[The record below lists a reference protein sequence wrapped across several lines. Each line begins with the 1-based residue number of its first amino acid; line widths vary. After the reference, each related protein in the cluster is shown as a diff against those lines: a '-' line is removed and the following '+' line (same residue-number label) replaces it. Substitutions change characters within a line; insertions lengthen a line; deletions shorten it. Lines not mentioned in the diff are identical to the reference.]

1 MISAIANLSVLPV
14 RASKIR
20 HHSVVDGPG
29 VRTAIFLQGCVHRCK
44 GCLNHALWPFDGGVE
59 VTVGEVLCEIGH
71 SLAEGDVG
79 VTLTGGDPL
88 CQPEAAAALC
98 IALRGAGVHTI
109 VYTGFVYEDLLEIE
123 GVVPAIGQVLDAAD
137 VLVDGPY
144 VQELDDGSLPYRG
157 STNQRI
163 IDLPTTRSSGQVA
176 TISWNPVV
184 SILPDGSMVIPA
196 VLEKRL
202 KELGPSQPAHACGQ
216 VSKPFSRRPLRPPV
230 GRHRSLGVAQGRLR

>member
-1 MISAIANLSVLPV
+1 MVTVANLPV
-14 RASKIR
+14 RIAQIH

-29 VRTAIFLQGCVHRCK
+29 ARTAVFFQGCVHRCK
-44 GCLNHALWPFDGGVE
+44 GCHSHMLWPVDGGVE
-59 VTVGEVLCEIGH
+59 VAVGEVLCEIGH
-71 SLAEGDVG
+71 GLAEGDVG

-123 GVVPAIGQVLDAAD
+123 TVVPVIGQALDAAD

-144 VQELDDGSLPYRG
+144 VQELDDGILPYRG

-163 IDLPTTRSSGQVA
+163 IDLPATRSSGQVA

-184 SILPDGSMVIPA
+184 SILPDGTVVIPA
-196 VLEKRL
+196 VLGRL
-202 KELGPSQPAHACGQ
+202 KELGPSQPARACGQ
-216 VSKPFSRRPLRPPV
+216 ASRPFGCESNQMAEPND
-230 GRHRSLGVAQGRLR
+230 